1 LVCVIIDG
9 EQLRMVKEVLHL
21 STAPSTMV
29 CREEEQNVVLGFC
42 KGCVEHEKAGS
53 LYICGCPGT
62 GKSLSMEKVK
72 VNLLNWAIEVFL
84 NLYLIVLCI
93 G

>member
-1 LVCVIIDG
+1 
-9 EQLRMVKEVLHL
+9 M

-62 GKSLSMEKVK
+62 GKTLSMEKVK
-72 VNLLNWAIEVFL
+72 LNLRNWAIEAVL
-84 NLYLIVLCI
+84 SLLIDALDVDDNSLVENVLV
-93 G
+93 